1 MKIQRLKWVP
11 KYAISDKQ
19 FWELQDD
26 CEKVKDKR
34 AQELIR
40 QLLYIVYDLDQ
51 RVRQLKDHVGEKTVR

>member
-26 CEKVKDKR
+26 CEKVKDKHAR
-34 AQELIR
+34 ELIY
-40 QLLYIVYDLDQ
+40 QLLHAVYDLDQ
-51 RVRQLKDHVGEKTVR
+51 RVCELRDQVGEKAVR

>member
-19 FWELQDD
+19 FWELQDE
-26 CEKVKDKR
+26 CVKVKDKQAR
-34 AQELIR
+34 ELIYR
-40 QLLYIVYDLDQ
+40 LIYIVSDLDQ